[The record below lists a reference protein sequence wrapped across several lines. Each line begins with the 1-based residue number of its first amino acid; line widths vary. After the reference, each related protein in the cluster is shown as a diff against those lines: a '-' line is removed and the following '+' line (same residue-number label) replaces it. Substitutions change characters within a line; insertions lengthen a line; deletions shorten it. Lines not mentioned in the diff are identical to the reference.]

1 MSPGSLILIILAV
14 GAATFTIRV
23 SFFLLSGRMEL
34 PEVVRSALQYI
45 PAAVLTALI
54 IPALARNQGVV
65 QLSWQNPRLIAGLLA
80 IGVAYKTKNVLLTLA
95 VGMVVLWVLQAIL
108 G

>member
-1 MSPGSLILIILAV
+1 MSTTSLITVILTI
-14 GAATFTIRV
+14 GFATFAIRV
-23 SFFLLSGRMEL
+23 SFFLLSGRLEM
-34 PEVVRSALQYI
+34 PAVVKSGLQYI

-54 IPALARNQGVV
+54 LPALARNQGVV

-80 IGVAYKTKNVLLTLA
+80 IGVAYKTKNVLLTLS
-95 VGMVVLWVLQAIL
+95 VGMVILWVLQALL